1 MLGENYK
8 LKTTIFRD
16 KMIKEIPIKAL
27 LSMYDKNQ
35 LWEKQVRN
43 FVIINE
49 QDLRNKAK
57 NEK

>member
-1 MLGENYK
+1 MLGDNYK
-8 LKTTIFRD
+8 LKTTIFRG
-16 KMIKEIPIKAL
+16 KMIKEIPVKAL
-27 LSMYDKNQ
+27 LSMFDKGQ

-49 QDLRNKAK
+49 QDLRANAK